1 MHVSD
6 KRVWRCRACKQD
18 LTPRCP
24 TCQVVIGQ
32 SEAEIGLC
40 NTCRWALPEDLA
52 NCPHCST
59 EKSLIFSPAT
69 GYPKGSRGILLS
81 ATKSGQVLIGLV
93 QVIGLFLII
102 QSFGNLDILPDD
114 LERADPFPIR
124 VIGIV
129 LLFGLVAIQLL
140 LIYTIFRLK
149 RVPVR
154 IGTASSRTNPELSD
168 R

>member
-1 MHVSD
+1 MQISD
-6 KRVWRCRACKQD
+6 KRVWRCRVCKQD

-32 SEAEIGLC
+32 SEAEIGTC
-40 NTCRWALPEDLA
+40 NTCRRTLPENLA

-59 EKSLIFSPAT
+59 EKSLIFSPAN
-69 GYPKGSRGILLS
+69 GYPKGLRGILLS

-93 QVIGLFLII
+93 QVIGLCLII
-102 QSFGNLDILPDD
+102 QSFGNIYILPGD
-114 LERADPFPIR
+114 LETVDPFPIR
-124 VIGIV
+124 AIGIV
-129 LLFGLVAIQLL
+129 LLFGLVLVQFL

-154 IGTASSRTNPELSD
+154 IGITSSQTKT
-168 R
+168 